1 MTGFTES
8 ALVKR
13 LMDLN
18 PSQQSIQ
25 TLSLWLIHH
34 RKHHPTIVKIWYKEM
49 CKVKGNRKL
58 TFMYLANDVIQ
69 NSKKKGPEFGKE
81 FETVLPK
88 AFEHM
93 KGFDEKTRERL
104 NRLLQIW
111 EERGVYDKAQITE
124 FKTAFA
130 ESEKDSAAPPKKKAK
145 VEVEK
150 IKKEKDRKKSET
162 EVEVDGTKEL
172 HVTLSPRTPG
182 GDPPETEELIKA
194 LMDLENTASS
204 DAGVRER
211 IASLPPE
218 VSEVSLLANLADRTA
233 ADQLSAAVNE
243 AAALLAD
250 YNGRLQAEM
259 EDRRRLLTM
268 LRDYTLAQRQL
279 LQQAQSTLEEQQQRD
294 FGVEGSRY
302 QSQRAQKLE
311 HHCHRSNEHR
321 ENQKET
327 RHYGSPGEEREGETS
342 GYASD
347 SVDVSQTEQRV
358 LPDKAAIRMEMTE
371 KTWQNPYCTTPES
384 SLPPSRRLSP
394 GRMGEL
400 NRPRWGSVWGQDAA
414 RGDPPPPSW
423 LSRLGQSSQVLVIN
437 HDSASSPD
445 SSTTGSTGSDI
456 NKVSYLRGQN
466 IPMDADIL
474 QEREMKRQKA
484 LELQNAIKQQLEEK
498 DRQRKEEK
506 ERRMREEML
515 EEERIRRERERD
527 KARFEEEQRIIR
539 EKEEAKSRK
548 AQAMREVLE
557 AAERLAKE
565 DRKNRRKREEHTD
578 EDIDVVTQFSNKS
591 NTTANISDKRE
602 EESCSQA
609 QKQSASLIDHPEEKS
624 SLKDAKETDS
634 CRESEND
641 KNPREICPRKSY
653 ADKSEETM
661 LDLNPRSVQMPVSK
675 DVAIVLSG
683 RLEDPEILS
692 RANLQLVNLVMTPSP
707 RKFTE
712 SAADYFSLG
721 LNTIMRNNTSPRNPR
736 RSSRDA
742 SSTVVENRLLTPSK
756 YRMPAGRDFGTQT
769 DVESD
774 VQELREKLQDQ
785 SVGDQGTM
793 KERKDT
799 TNANRRNVEN
809 SIIRLMIVKTLYRE
823 MSADS
828 REENTQSN
836 NMGPGEEIPIKT
848 LPRAKSQPRTTLDS
862 RPRWNANR
870 PGTRY
875 RTQSEKDPHY
885 QRRLRLRRRQIESSD
900 EGSSLLQLHHYKMKF
915 IFIRS
920 PSPDRRKSNN
930 GKSKSRSTIRR
941 KAKPENYDADLSMD
955 SLNSVVPL
963 RIDKDGKINIEKS
976 LSGTDM
982 SHTKKTDEDSSN
994 IWCGQEILSKLTS
1007 LRSGL
1012 LMKQIEWDSERCLVS
1027 PTASEI
1033 F

>member
-1 MTGFTES
+1 
-8 ALVKR
+8 
-13 LMDLN
+13 
-18 PSQQSIQ
+18 
-25 TLSLWLIHH
+25 
-34 RKHHPTIVKIWYKEM
+34 
-49 CKVKGNRKL
+49 
-58 TFMYLANDVIQ
+58 
-69 NSKKKGPEFGKE
+69 
-81 FETVLPK
+81 
-88 AFEHM
+88 
-93 KGFDEKTRERL
+93 
-104 NRLLQIW
+104 
-111 EERGVYDKAQITE
+111 
-124 FKTAFA
+124 
-130 ESEKDSAAPPKKKAK
+130 
-145 VEVEK
+145 
-150 IKKEKDRKKSET
+150 
-162 EVEVDGTKEL
+162 
-172 HVTLSPRTPG
+172 
-182 GDPPETEELIKA
+182 
-194 LMDLENTASS
+194 
-204 DAGVRER
+204 
-211 IASLPPE
+211 
-218 VSEVSLLANLADRTA
+218 
-233 ADQLSAAVNE
+233 
-243 AAALLAD
+243 
-250 YNGRLQAEM
+250 
-259 EDRRRLLTM
+259 
-268 LRDYTLAQRQL
+268 
-279 LQQAQSTLEEQQQRD
+279 EQQQRD

-311 HHCHRSNEHR
+311 HHCHRSNEHY

-347 SVDVSQTEQRV
+347 SVDVPQAGQRA
-358 LPDKAAIRMEMTE
+358 LPNKAAIRMEMTE

-400 NRPRWGSVWGQDAA
+400 NRPRWGSVWDQDAA

-466 IPMDADIL
+466 IPMDTEIL

-527 KARFEEEQRIIR
+527 KVRFEEEQRIIR
-539 EKEEAKSRK
+539 EKEEAKMRK

-578 EDIDVVTQFSNKS
+578 EDTDVVTQFSNES
-591 NTTANISDKRE
+591 NMITNISDKHE
-602 EESCSQA
+602 EENCSQA
-609 QKQSASLIDHPEEKS
+609 QKQSASSINHPEEKS
-624 SLKDAKETDS
+624 SLKDAKETDN

-641 KNPREICPRKSY
+641 KNPREICPRKNY

-661 LDLNPRSVQMPVSK
+661 LDLNPRSLQMPVSK

-707 RKFTE
+707 RKFVE

-721 LNTIMRNNTSPRNPR
+721 LNTIMRNNTSPKNPR

-785 SVGDQGTM
+785 SIGDQDTM

-836 NMGPGEEIPIKT
+836 NMGPGEEIPVKT

-900 EGSSLLQLHHYKMKF
+900 EGS
-915 IFIRS
+915 RS

-963 RIDKDGKINIEKS
+963 RIDKNGKINIENHAEKS
-976 LSGTDM
+976 QSGNNM

-994 IWCGQEILSKLTS
+994 IWCGQEILSKLSS
-1007 LRSGL
+1007 LRSVCN
-1012 LMKQIEWDSERCLVS
+1012 KQIIL
-1027 PTASEI
+1027 
-1033 F
+1033 